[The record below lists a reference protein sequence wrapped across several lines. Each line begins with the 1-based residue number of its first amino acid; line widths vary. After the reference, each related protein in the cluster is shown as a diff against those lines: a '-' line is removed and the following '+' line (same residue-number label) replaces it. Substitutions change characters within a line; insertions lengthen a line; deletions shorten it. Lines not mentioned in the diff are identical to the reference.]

1 MNAKKKED
9 AERLESAL
17 TIGFKDPEPP
27 FAKRVWN
34 VLSRIDVGDHIE
46 VKGDKVKLSYLSWS
60 WAWAQLMNHFPES
73 FFLVD
78 DPDATFPD
86 GSVMVSVTV
95 TVKDLANEIT
105 RRMWLP
111 VMDNRNNAI
120 PNPSARHVSDSTMRC
135 LVKCLALF
143 GLGLDLYAKSDM
155 PVGSWEDA
163 ISADQA
169 ELLTGLL
176 ESSKS
181 DVAKFL
187 KWLDADSIETIKA
200 SKYKQARL
208 QLERK
213 IKQAKKQ

>member
-1 MNAKKKED
+1 MSTKKKED

-17 TIGFKDPEPP
+17 SIGFKIPGPP
-27 FAKRVWN
+27 FAKKVWD

-73 FFLVD
+73 YFTVNV
-78 DPDATFPD
+78 PDTFPD
-86 GSVMVSVTV
+86 GSVMVSVSV
-95 TVKDLANEIT
+95 TVKDLTNEIT

-176 ESSKS
+176 KKSKS

-187 KWLDADSIETIKA
+187 KWLDAESIETIKA
-200 SKYKQARL
+200 SKYKQARS

-213 IKQAKKQ
+213 IKQAAKS